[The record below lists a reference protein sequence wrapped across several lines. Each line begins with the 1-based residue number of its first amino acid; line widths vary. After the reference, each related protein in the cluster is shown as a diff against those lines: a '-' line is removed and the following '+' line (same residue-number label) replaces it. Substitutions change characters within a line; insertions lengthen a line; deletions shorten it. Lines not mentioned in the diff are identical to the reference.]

1 MEWTINLILE
11 ILFKVLVKFNLIL
24 KKETIFND
32 FWKIDVESMI
42 GMGNQANFG
51 GIIQGFNSI
60 KYFLLKKKN
69 IVNDFWKLGVES
81 MISNQ
86 ANYGYDYGSN

>member
-1 MEWTINLILE
+1 
-11 ILFKVLVKFNLIL
+11 
-24 KKETIFND
+24 
-32 FWKIDVESMI
+32 MI

-69 IVNDFWKLGVES
+69 IVNDF
-81 MISNQ
+81 
-86 ANYGYDYGSN
+86 